1 MTDAVIQQIMSL
13 PTLEF
18 LDNDNADG
26 AGFPFEFELR
36 LRSRSL
42 YNINHQFTASLH
54 LSQHTLNSYN
64 TNDVI

>member
-1 MTDAVIQQIMSL
+1 VTDAVIQQIMSL

-18 LDNDNADG
+18 LDSDNG
-26 AGFPFEFELR
+26 AAFPFEFELR